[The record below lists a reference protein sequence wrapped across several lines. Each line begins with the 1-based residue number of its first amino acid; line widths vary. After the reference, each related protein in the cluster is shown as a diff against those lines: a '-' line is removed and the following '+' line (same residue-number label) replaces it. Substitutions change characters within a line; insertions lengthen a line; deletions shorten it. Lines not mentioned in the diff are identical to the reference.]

1 MCELHTNAEFPVPEE
16 YCLND
21 CLLTLHRSFYCL
33 GPGELQWAGIGCNS
47 DCNYHCHYEAASIT
61 AQNKSVSASHCQM
74 VLCKSTFRSD
84 GLITENSLALGIAAA
99 NRILVT
105 MNVTWKKKQNRSR
118 SKKFFCFFKNDLYV
132 VRGIKVTRK
141 DILFAREYRSIT
153 TKIFLIY
160 TISAKTLLS
169 LVKCK
174 WLSSITVFVFQC
186 WKSNLKIYGTKYSG
200 NSVTQNHITRKA
212 A

>member
-84 GLITENSLALGIAAA
+84 GLITENSLALGITPG
-99 NRILVT
+99 NRTLVT

-118 SKKFFCFFKNDLYV
+118 SKILLFFKIDRVLSQRYPLLCSTSVDL
-132 VRGIKVTRK
+132 
-141 DILFAREYRSIT
+141 T
-153 TKIFLIY
+153 TKIYFIHDF
-160 TISAKTLLS
+160 
-169 LVKCK
+169 
-174 WLSSITVFVFQC
+174 WNITVIS
-186 WKSNLKIYGTKYSG
+186 KM
-200 NSVTQNHITRKA
+200 
-212 A
+212 

>member
-84 GLITENSLALGIAAA
+84 SLITENSLALGITPD
-99 NRILVT
+99 NRTLVT
-105 MNVTWKKKQNRSR
+105 MNVTWKK
-118 SKKFFCFFKNDLYV
+118 SKIDLDLWNSFVSSKMIFVYCH
-132 VRGIKVTRK
+132 RGSIYFV
-141 DILFAREYRSIT
+141 LECRSIT
-153 TKIFLIY
+153 TKNYFIY
-160 TISAKTLLS
+160 RISAQTLMS

-174 WLSSITVFVFQC
+174 
-186 WKSNLKIYGTKYSG
+186 
-200 NSVTQNHITRKA
+200 
-212 A
+212 